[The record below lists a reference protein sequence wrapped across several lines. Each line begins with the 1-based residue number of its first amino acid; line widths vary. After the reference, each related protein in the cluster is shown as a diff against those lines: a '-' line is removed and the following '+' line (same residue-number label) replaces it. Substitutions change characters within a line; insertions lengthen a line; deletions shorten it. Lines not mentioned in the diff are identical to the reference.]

1 MDSLALRSCL
11 AIHPLSPAIFG
22 PILAGIIVHEFRRRS
37 SLEIELL
44 VLIPSLWQ
52 VGWLRYFVC
61 CQSFFGPALAD
72 IVVQESRRRS
82 SLKIELLVLIPSL
95 RQVNWL
101 RYFAIY
107 FGPALADI
115 VVQESRRRSSLKIEL
130 LVLVPSLRQVD
141 WLHYFAR
148 CRKFDRRRRAAV
160 ISHISRRTSAGII
173 LLSLTYT
180 AIPPIEK
187 SLFQVPQSVVVRCRV
202 MLVDLEKRGSGGAL
216 LANWKHGDGIKQII
230 NTTWVFQISCT

>member
-1 MDSLALRSCL
+1 MDSLALRSGL
-11 AIHPLSPAIFG
+11 ALRPLSPAISVG
-22 PILAGIIVHEFRRRS
+22 PALARIIVDEFRRRS
-37 SLEIELL
+37 SLMIELL
-44 VLIPSLWQ
+44 VLIPSLRQ
-52 VGWLRYFVC
+52 VDWLRYFAIY
-61 CQSFFGPALAD
+61 FGPALAN

-82 SLKIELLVLIPSL
+82 SLKIELLGLI
-95 RQVNWL
+95 
-101 RYFAIY
+101 
-107 FGPALADI
+107 
-115 VVQESRRRSSLKIEL
+115 
-130 LVLVPSLRQVD
+130 PSLRQVD
-141 WLHYFAR
+141 WLRYFVRWRKFDRR
-148 CRKFDRRRRAAV
+148 CRTFDRRRRAAV

-230 NTTWVFQISCT
+230 NTFWVFQI